1 MYTLMSF
8 VIPFVLI
15 HHGFNSIVL
24 KIISEIKSG
33 LKYWRETS
41 NKIGPSA
48 PSAAV
53 EGAGGVRSTQRS

>member
-8 VIPFVLI
+8 VIPFVLA

-33 LKYWRETS
+33 LKYWCRTS
-41 NKIGPSA
+41 KK
-48 PSAAV
+48 
-53 EGAGGVRSTQRS
+53 